1 MEPNALPAP
10 AERKKSSQSEYESS
24 RGWYVDEYLQYLA
37 VEKNLAKRTI
47 VEYRDDLELFFE
59 FFRPMLAEGLTLNQ
73 IDNRT
78 VREFL
83 TFLKLEHNYTAVGL
97 NRKIAA
103 LRGYFHFLEQEKH
116 IEASPMN
123 AVLNAKKGLTLP
135 KVLSQSDMDV
145 LLTYAENRAK
155 QSCDWK
161 DYRDAAIIELFYAT
175 GMRLAELSTLNTAD
189 INFDDY
195 SLRLLGKGNKQRIA
209 FMNQSACD
217 ALQAYLKVR
226 PKTKSPAVF
235 LNRFNQR
242 FSRRGIE
249 IMFDKVKE
257 EAGVFKD
264 ASPHT
269 LRHSFATHLLENG
282 ADVVTIKELLG
293 HANLATTQIYTN
305 LSRAHMRQIYD
316 EKHPRR

>member
-145 LLTYAENRAK
+145 LLTYAENRAR

-175 GMRLAELSTLNTAD
+175 GMRLAELSALNTAD

>member
-1 MEPNALPAP
+1 MEPNASPVP
-10 AERKKSSQSEYESS
+10 AEPNNSRQSQYESS
-24 RGWYVDEYLQYLA
+24 RGWYVDEYLQYLS

-59 FFRPMLAEGLTLNQ
+59 FFKPMLAEGLTLGQ

-78 VREFL
+78 IREFL
-83 TFLKLEHNYTAVGL
+83 TFLKIEHNYTAVGL

-123 AVLNAKKGLTLP
+123 AVLNAKKGLALP

-145 LLTYAENRAK
+145 LLTFAENRAR

-175 GMRLAELSTLNTAD
+175 GMRLAELSALNTVD

-235 LNRFNQR
+235 LNRFYQR

>member
-10 AERKKSSQSEYESS
+10 AERNQSSQSEHERS
-24 RGWYVDEYLQYLA
+24 RGWYVDEYLQFLA

-59 FFRPMLAEGLTLNQ
+59 FFKPMLAEGLTLSQ

-78 VREFL
+78 IREFL

-145 LLTYAENRAK
+145 LLTYAENRAR

-175 GMRLAELSTLNTAD
+175 GMRLAELSALNTAD

-235 LNRFNQR
+235 LNRFSQR

>member
-59 FFRPMLAEGLTLNQ
+59 FFRPMLAEGLTLSQ

-175 GMRLAELSTLNTAD
+175 GMRLAELSALNTAD